1 MRLLRSLLY
10 YALLLIAAVPVGIG
24 CLLTWPVTSAKWRYD
39 VFERPY
45 MRFAVQC
52 ARVICGLE
60 FEVRGLENVPVAGE
74 RVVIFCK
81 HQSAW
86 ETLFLPA
93 YIPGYI
99 AYVYKESLHWIPFFG
114 WAAKSMQMIPI
125 DRKNGRLAFEQ
136 IMHGGARLL
145 NTGWWIGIFP
155 EGTRVA
161 PGATSIFKTGGA
173 RFAVRQKA
181 KVLPIAVNSGEFW
194 AKNALEKTPG
204 KIIVSIGPAI
214 DTQGRDFNEVNYL
227 ASTWIEE
234 EVRRIGNP
242 RFYDASLS

>member
-1 MRLLRSLLY
+1 
-10 YALLLIAAVPVGIG
+10 
-24 CLLTWPVTSAKWRYD
+24 
-39 VFERPY
+39 
-45 MRFAVQC
+45 
-52 ARVICGLE
+52 
-60 FEVRGLENVPVAGE
+60 
-74 RVVIFCK
+74 
-81 HQSAW
+81 
-86 ETLFLPA
+86 
-93 YIPGYI
+93 
-99 AYVYKESLHWIPFFG
+99 
-114 WAAKSMQMIPI
+114 MQMIPI

-161 PGATSIFKTGGA
+161 PGATSTFKTGGA
-173 RFAVRQKA
+173 RFAARQKA

-194 AKNALEKTPG
+194 PKNALEKTPG